1 MSIRGGASM
10 AIERA
15 RSIGCT
21 AMQVFVKNN
30 MQWFA
35 RPLTREEI
43 RAFLNHVQRGELLSV
58 FGHANYLINLAA
70 TNPQFHANSIRALAE
85 ELVRAD
91 QLELPFLVLHPG
103 AHLGAGEEAGLKK
116 IADSVDEVFRKIP
129 KVKTKIA
136 LEITAGQGSCIGH
149 RFEHLAHIIANVREP
164 ERLRVCLD
172 TAHLFAAG
180 YDISSESG
188 VKKTFHEFDRV
199 IGRDRLVAI
208 HVNDSKTGRGS
219 RVDRHEHIGKG
230 RIGLD
235 AFRFIMQSPR
245 FRKIPKVLETPKG
258 KDLAED
264 VINLK
269 TLRRLANQRLGQGV
283 ILSGA
288 KWSRRIPQAL
298 AESNS
303 PGSLDFARDDG
314 AELFDQPDRERIPI
328 ELSFAGLNRC
338 DDDQHGVRHPE
349 RYQDWNSDQEDAEN
363 RGDRVV
369 NQHRDLE
376 IERFLSVRVDL
387 RGVAAFYQPDS
398 KRAENV
404 TQKVKEQSE
413 QCAGVAQDAPRS
425 NVRGSGWSRRRL

>member
-1 MSIRGGASM
+1 MSIRGGVSM

-15 RSIGCT
+15 RSIRCT
-21 AMQVFVKNN
+21 AMQMFVKNN

-35 RPLTREEI
+35 RALTREEI
-43 RAFLNHVQRGELLSV
+43 CAFLNHVQRGELLSV

-103 AHLGAGEEAGLKK
+103 AHLGTGEEAGLER
-116 IADSVDEVFRKIP
+116 IVDSVDEVFRKIP

-172 TAHLFAAG
+172 IAHLFAAG
-180 YDISSESG
+180 YDIGSEPG
-188 VKKTFHEFDRV
+188 VRKTFREFDRV
-199 IGRDRLVAI
+199 IGRSRLVAI

-235 AFRFIMQSPR
+235 AFRFIMRSPR
-245 FRKIPKVLETPKG
+245 FSKIPKVLETPKG

-269 TLRRLANQRLGQGV
+269 TLRRLA
-283 ILSGA
+283 A
-288 KWSRRIPQAL
+288 
-298 AESNS
+298 
-303 PGSLDFARDDG
+303 
-314 AELFDQPDRERIPI
+314 
-328 ELSFAGLNRC
+328 
-338 DDDQHGVRHPE
+338 VR
-349 RYQDWNSDQEDAEN
+349 
-363 RGDRVV
+363 
-369 NQHRDLE
+369 
-376 IERFLSVRVDL
+376 
-387 RGVAAFYQPDS
+387 
-398 KRAENV
+398 
-404 TQKVKEQSE
+404 
-413 QCAGVAQDAPRS
+413 PR
-425 NVRGSGWSRRRL
+425 

>member
-1 MSIRGGASM
+1 MSIRGGVSM

-116 IADSVDEVFRKIP
+116 IVDSIDEVFRKIP

-180 YDISSESG
+180 YEINSESG
-188 VKKTFHEFDRV
+188 VRKTFREFDRV
-199 IGRDRLVAI
+199 IGRNRLVAI
-208 HVNDSKTGRGS
+208 HVNDSKTR
-219 RVDRHEHIGKG
+219 
-230 RIGLD
+230 
-235 AFRFIMQSPR
+235 PR
-245 FRKIPKVLETPKG
+245 FASRSTRAYRQRPDRSGRFPLHHAKSAFPQNPESAGNAERERPRGGRDKSKDAATIGGRAALDPVLCASEAQSKNPPIAQSANGIP
-258 KDLAED
+258 
-264 VINLK
+264 
-269 TLRRLANQRLGQGV
+269 
-283 ILSGA
+283 
-288 KWSRRIPQAL
+288 
-298 AESNS
+298 
-303 PGSLDFARDDG
+303 DFARDDG
-314 AELFDQPDRERIPI
+314 ADHLISRI
-328 ELSFAGLNRC
+328 
-338 DDDQHGVRHPE
+338 
-349 RYQDWNSDQEDAEN
+349 
-363 RGDRVV
+363 V
-369 NQHRDLE
+369 N
-376 IERFLSVRVDL
+376 
-387 RGVAAFYQPDS
+387 GY
-398 KRAENV
+398 
-404 TQKVKEQSE
+404 
-413 QCAGVAQDAPRS
+413 
-425 NVRGSGWSRRRL
+425 

>member
-35 RPLTREEI
+35 RPLTTEEI
-43 RAFLNHVQRGELLSV
+43 RAFLNHVQRSELLSV

-164 ERLRVCLD
+164 ERLCVCLD

-180 YDISSESG
+180 YDIGSESG

-199 IGRDRLVAI
+199 IGPNRLIAI
-208 HVNDSKTGRGS
+208 HVNDSKTRRGS

-230 RIGLD
+230 RIGLG
-235 AFRFIMQSPR
+235 AFRFIMRSPR
-245 FRKIPKVLETPKG
+245 FRKIPKVLETPKE
-258 KDLAED
+258 KDLAAD

-269 TLRRLANQRLGQGV
+269 TLRRLA
-283 ILSGA
+283 
-288 KWSRRIPQAL
+288 K
-298 AESNS
+298 
-303 PGSLDFARDDG
+303 
-314 AELFDQPDRERIPI
+314 
-328 ELSFAGLNRC
+328 
-338 DDDQHGVRHPE
+338 
-349 RYQDWNSDQEDAEN
+349 
-363 RGDRVV
+363 
-369 NQHRDLE
+369 
-376 IERFLSVRVDL
+376 
-387 RGVAAFYQPDS
+387 
-398 KRAENV
+398 
-404 TQKVKEQSE
+404 
-413 QCAGVAQDAPRS
+413 
-425 NVRGSGWSRRRL
+425 